1 MERPG
6 QSAGFGKCA
15 VSVTDID
22 MLDGLLD
29 TARENASRLA
39 ESFEDITSQYW
50 RCSEDWLFSSWYIV
64 ILEILCY
71 SQSKR

>member
-1 MERPG
+1 VERPG

-39 ESFEDITSQYW
+39 E
-50 RCSEDWLFSSWYIV
+50 YIP
-64 ILEILCY
+64 ILALY
-71 SQSKR
+71 